1 MNRRSFI
8 KSGIRSGVGAGAM
21 AAMVSAP
28 LSVLPL
34 PSLAAGVRRY
44 AITAAPASRKLG
56 PADRPST
63 RLWLYGGTT
72 PGPMIEARR
81 GEDLEVEFLN
91 NLDVPTTMHWHGIRN
106 LNEMDGVPGL
116 AQAAIEPGE
125 SFTYRFPLRDA
136 GTFWYHAHNKGW
148 EQLARGLYGPL
159 VVRDGDEASGARDIT
174 LVADDW
180 RLDDE
185 YQLHEDSFGSLMDW
199 SHQGRLGNW
208 LTVNGATDPDIAVAT
223 GLVRLRLINAANART
238 LAFRLG
244 DDMPMRVI
252 ALDGAPCAPFEVQSI
267 RLAPAQRVDILVDLE
282 LGITRLEEVS
292 TGDAIGAASLVGT
305 PDQIAPPP
313 VIADTAWY
321 EQPEITG
328 ARVIDIHMQ
337 GGAMGNL
344 ETAMFEGESMPLRQL
359 AQEHSKLWAF
369 NGVVG
374 GYDHMLAD
382 LALGEVAVLRVRN
395 DTRWQHAMHLH
406 GHHFWVN
413 SREFGETERNVLRDT
428 YLMAPGETADL
439 LFIADNPGLWLF
451 HCHMMEHHA
460 AGMGGVIS
468 VA

>member
-1 MNRRSFI
+1 MNRRCFI
-8 KSGIRSGVGAGAM
+8 KSGIWAGAM
-21 AAMVSAP
+21 TAMLTA
-28 LSVLPL
+28 LSL
-34 PSLAAGVRRY
+34 PSLAAGIRRY
-44 AITAAPASRKLG
+44 AITAAPAARHLG
-56 PADRPST
+56 PSNRPAT
-63 RLWLYGGTT
+63 KLWLYGGTT

-81 GEDLEVEFLN
+81 GDELEVEFLN

-106 LNEMDGVPGL
+106 LNGMDGVPDL
-116 AQAAIEPGE
+116 TQAAIEPGE

-159 VVRDGDEASGARDIT
+159 VVRDGDEAAGPRDIT

-208 LTVNGATDPDIAVAT
+208 LTVNGATDPDIAVAS
-223 GLVRLRLINAANART
+223 GPVRLRLINAANART

-252 ALDGAPCAPFEVQSI
+252 ALDGAPCAPFAVQSI
-267 RLAPAQRVDILVDLE
+267 RLAPAQRVDILADLDK
-282 LGITRLEEVS
+282 GITRLEEVS
-292 TGDAIGAASLVGT
+292 TGDAIAAARLVGAPDEVTT
-305 PDQIAPPP
+305 PQAISG
-313 VIADTAWY
+313 TTWY
-321 EQPEITG
+321 ERPDITG
-328 ARVIDIHMQ
+328 ARIIDIHMQ

-344 ETAMFEGESMPLRQL
+344 QAAMFEGETMPLRQL

-374 GYDHMLAD
+374 GYDHRLAD

-395 DTRWQHAMHLH
+395 DTRWEHGMHLH

-413 SREFGETERNVLRDT
+413 SREFGGVGRNVLRDT

-439 LFIADNPGLWLF
+439 VFIADNPGLWLF

-460 AGMGGVIS
+460 AGMGGVIN
-468 VA
+468 VG